1 MLSEMAVPV
10 DIKNLSKVYYSRAA
24 SIEALNRLSLQIAP
38 KERVALIGP
47 SACGKTT
54 LLRIICGFI
63 EPTAGKVL
71 IAGRPGK
78 IARLNLEIAY
88 LSQNP
93 CLLPWRN
100 VERNIALP
108 LEFLRKGAKRRNLRV
123 DEVLEFLDLGSFR
136 KAYPWQLS
144 GGMQQRVALGRI
156 MVYAPK
162 LLLLDEPFGH
172 LDELTRF
179 RLHRFLMNMWEAVGN
194 TVVFVTHSVAEAV
207 FLADRVVVLTA
218 RPGQIRAQVTVDLP
232 HDRNK
237 ELLDHRQFHDLC
249 AKVRS
254 ILEQ

>member
-1 MLSEMAVPV
+1 MPLTV
-10 DIKNLSKVYYSRAA
+10 DIKNLRKVYYTKDD
-24 SIEALNRLSLQIAP
+24 SIEALNELSLQVAS

-47 SACGKTT
+47 SGCGKTT

-63 EPTAGKVL
+63 EPTNGTVL
-71 IAGRPGK
+71 IDGRPPK
-78 IARLNLEIAY
+78 TARRNLKIAY

-108 LEFLRKGAKRRNLRV
+108 LEFLRKKAKHHNLQV
-123 DEVLEFLDLGSFR
+123 DEVLKSVGLVPFS
-136 KAYPWQLS
+136 KIYPAQLS

-156 MVYAPK
+156 MVYAPE
-162 LLLLDEPFGH
+162 LLLMDEPFGH

-179 RLHRFLMNMWEAVGN
+179 KLHQFLMNMWESLGN
-194 TVVFVTHSVAEAV
+194 TVIFVTHSVAEAV

-218 RPGQIRAQVTVDLP
+218 QPGRIRTEICINLP

-237 ELLDHRQFHDLC
+237 KLLNDRQFHNIC

-254 ILEQ
+254 LLEQ